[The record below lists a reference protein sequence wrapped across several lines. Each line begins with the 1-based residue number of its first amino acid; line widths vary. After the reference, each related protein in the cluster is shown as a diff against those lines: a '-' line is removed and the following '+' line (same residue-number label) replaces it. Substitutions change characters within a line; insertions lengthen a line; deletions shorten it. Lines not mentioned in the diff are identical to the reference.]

1 MEFELAM
8 SAKMRV
14 LLGTNNGSRVP
25 ATSRV

>member
-1 MEFELAM
+1 M

-14 LLGTNNGSRVP
+14 CSGANNGSRVS